1 MIEYNEFITRTVI
14 DYVNLNNIIKKQE
27 CQIEVM
33 KTKNNELQMLVG
45 FLKDK
50 LIEFY
55 PSMKSQFE
63 ALNL

>member
-14 DYVNLNNIIKKQE
+14 DYVNLNNIIKNQE

-50 LIEFY
+50 LIEFD
-55 PSMKSQFE
+55 PSMKSQLE
-63 ALNL
+63 ALNM

>member
-50 LIEFY
+50 LIEFD
-55 PSMKSQFE
+55 PSMKSQF
-63 ALNL
+63 

>member
-14 DYVNLNNIIKKQE
+14 EYVNLNNIIKKQYF
-27 CQIEVM
+27 QIEVM
-33 KTKNNELQMLVG
+33 KTKNNELQMLVD

-50 LIEFY
+50 LIEVD
-55 PSMKSQFE
+55 PSMKSQVE

>member
-33 KTKNNELQMLVG
+33 KRCWSV
-45 FLKDK
+45 
-50 LIEFY
+50 
-55 PSMKSQFE
+55 S
-63 ALNL
+63 

>member
-14 DYVNLNNIIKKQE
+14 DYVTLNNIIKKQE

-33 KTKNNELQMLVG
+33 KTKNNELQTMVG
-45 FLKDK
+45 FLQDK
-50 LIEFY
+50 LIEFD
-55 PSMKSQFE
+55 PSMKRQFE

>member
-50 LIEFY
+50 LIKFD

>member
-14 DYVNLNNIIKKQE
+14 DYINLNNIIKKQK

-33 KTKNNELQMLVG
+33 KTKNKELQMLIC
-45 FLKDK
+45 FLKNK
-50 LIEFY
+50 LIEY
-55 PSMKSQFE
+55 DPSLESQFE